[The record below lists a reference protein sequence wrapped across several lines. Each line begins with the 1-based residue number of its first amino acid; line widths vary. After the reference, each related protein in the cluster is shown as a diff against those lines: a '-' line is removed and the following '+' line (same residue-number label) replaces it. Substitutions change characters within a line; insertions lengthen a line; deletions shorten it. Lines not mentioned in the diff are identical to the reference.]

1 MDLSLNENELVE
13 QCPKGHPVNE
23 CGHCKVRS
31 VSVCS
36 AVKAAELTELDKL
49 ARHSKFEK
57 RQNLFEEGEKSYF
70 VYNITSGMVRLYK
83 NSKDGRRQIV
93 GFALPG
99 DFIGLTMPEFHEFS
113 CDALMDTDVCEFS
126 RKGFIELMASQ
137 PDLMG
142 RLNSAVSHEL
152 TLAREHMVILGRRSA
167 EEKICTFLLV
177 LRRRFARMDALTVH
191 VPLPMNRQDISDF
204 LGMTLETVSRML
216 TKLERAK
223 VIVIIP
229 DGVRILD
236 LIKLKALSGD

>member
-1 MDLSLNENELVE
+1 MDLSLNDNELVGH
-13 QCPKGHPVNE
+13 CPKGHPVNE

-36 AVKAAELTELDKL
+36 AVELAELNELDKL

-57 RQNLFEEGEKSYF
+57 RQNLFEEGEKNYF

-83 NSKDGRRQIV
+83 DSEDGRRQIV

-126 RKGFIELMASQ
+126 RKGFIDLMASQ
-137 PDLMG
+137 PGLLG
-142 RLNSAVSHEL
+142 RLHSAVSHEL

-177 LRRRFARMDALTVH
+177 LRRRFSRVDALTVR
-191 VPLPMNRQDISDF
+191 VPLPMNRQDISDY
-204 LGMTLETVSRML
+204 LGITLETVSRML
-216 TKLERAK
+216 TKLERAE

-236 LIKLKALSGD
+236 LIKLKALSGN